1 MMGKPKI
8 RLGLVAVAFAGAV
21 LGSAAWAQT
30 GKPAPTPAPQPQ
42 AAPSTMASIAVID
55 IQAVLR
61 QASAAQALQKQFK
74 EEQDAFQAT
83 LEKQQK
89 ELKTAEEELE
99 RQRASLAP
107 EAFADRRRKFQERV
121 GLINAALRD
130 QRRVL
135 DEAFNAAMAELQ
147 TSLNTV
153 IEDLAKRRG
162 INMVLRKEAVLA
174 NLAAFDLTAAT
185 LEEFNR
191 RFPVLKATFPPR
203 P

>member
-1 MMGKPKI
+1 MTGKPKI
-8 RLGLVAVAFAGAV
+8 RRGLVAAALAGAV
-21 LGSAAWAQT
+21 LASAAWAQT
-30 GKPAPTPAPQPQ
+30 GKPVPGPQPQ
-42 AAPSTMASIAVID
+42 TAPSTMASIAVID

-74 EEQDAFQAT
+74 DEQDAFQAT

-99 RQRASLAP
+99 RQRASMAP
-107 EAFADRRRKFQERV
+107 EIFADRRRKFQERV
-121 GLINAALRD
+121 GLINSALRD
-130 QRRVL
+130 QRRAL

-147 TSLNTV
+147 TSLNAV

-174 NLAAFDLTAAT
+174 NLAAFDLTSAT